1 MSAMHIDP
9 DFLIKLIG
17 LSNVLEQQ
25 INLDH
30 GLRELATMT
39 AHLLQVNNCS
49 IMLIQEDEEVAAPVL
64 RVYAYYGDLPAV
76 AQQESVRLHQGIA
89 GRVAASGQPLLVE
102 DVTHSEFA
110 AVARRSDT
118 ANPSLIA
125 VPIWLSNRVI
135 GVINVNN
142 PSDNRCFRQTD
153 LNLLQVFARFV
164 GKSIHVVQLQNLL
177 NSRFLQHAI
186 AVDSRSSGAASPP
199 AINPDPAKLAKI
211 VAKTVY
217 RELTDAGFSP
227 PDILRTATEVIHLFN
242 QSLEKHKRRAERE
255 ESR

>member
-1 MSAMHIDP
+1 MQIDP
-9 DFLIKLIG
+9 DFLIKLLG

-25 INLDH
+25 VNLDH

-49 IMLIQEDEEVAAPVL
+49 IMLIQEDEEAAAPVL

-102 DVTHSEFA
+102 DVAHSEFA
-110 AVARRSDT
+110 TVARRNNT
-118 ANPSLIA
+118 GNPSLIA
-125 VPIWLSNRVI
+125 TPIWLSDRVI
-135 GVINVNN
+135 GVMNVNN
-142 PSDNRCFRQTD
+142 PSDNRCFHQAD

-186 AVDSRSSGAASPP
+186 AVDARSSGVTSPP
-199 AINPDPAKLAKI
+199 SINPDPAKLAKI

-242 QSLEKHKRRAERE
+242 QSLEKHKRRVERE

>member
-1 MSAMHIDP
+1 VSAVQIDP

-17 LSNVLEQQ
+17 FSNVLERQV
-25 INLDH
+25 NLEH

-49 IMLIQEDEEVAAPVL
+49 IMLIQEDDEAAAPVL
-64 RVYAYYGDLPAV
+64 RIYAHYGDLPAV

-89 GRVAASGQPLLVE
+89 GCVAASGQPLLIT
-102 DVTHSEFA
+102 DVAHSEFA
-110 AVARRSDT
+110 AVARHSDT

-125 VPIWLSNRVI
+125 SPIWLSDRVI
-135 GVINVNN
+135 GVMNVNN
-142 PSDNRCFRQTD
+142 PSDNRCFHQAD

-177 NSRFLQHAI
+177 NSRFLQHAV
-186 AVDSRSSGAASPP
+186 AAEARASGAASPVS
-199 AINPDPAKLAKI
+199 INPDPAKLAKI

-217 RELTDAGFSP
+217 RELTDAGFGP

-242 QSLEKHKRRAERE
+242 QTLEKHKRRAERE